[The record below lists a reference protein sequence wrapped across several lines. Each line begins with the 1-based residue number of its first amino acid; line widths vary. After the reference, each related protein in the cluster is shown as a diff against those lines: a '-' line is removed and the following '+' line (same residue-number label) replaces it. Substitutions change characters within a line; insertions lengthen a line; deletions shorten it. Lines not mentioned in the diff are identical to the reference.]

1 MIEFNTSET
10 SGKQR
15 EILMTTINY
24 LTRGSLIRTGIPS
37 CRDGRSHPHLSLL
50 LLAGI
55 AMTLFAIAPVSAED
69 GTQYLAGSPKLSA
82 AISGNNELTPGK
94 EVQLGIVIQNTGTNQ
109 FKFVRSNIVNRDDL
123 PNTAKFL
130 TVGLGAGSSPLIV
143 KSDPQLTGDLPASS
157 TATATFTVKVP
168 TDAAA
173 GTYQLPVSLQYTYLY
188 NADQYG
194 YDTIEYRYKAMN
206 ETLTIHVKIKPDVR
220 LDVESVQVSG
230 LNAGTEG
237 YVTLIVKNIGHEDG
251 KKAILSIARNDG
263 SPVIPT
269 EGSAYI
275 GDFRAGGTATAIFRT
290 SIDSG
295 AEEQTYPLDVYVKYE
310 NSDGDT
316 ITSESESIG
325 IPVGGKIKFAIVSGP
340 QTIAAGQKKVIT
352 AQFKNTGGATAHQAV
367 GRISMVDPFSSNDD
381 SAFLGD
387 LAPGEMKEASFLVS
401 ADGTAT
407 VKSYGIDAEVR
418 YRDSLDNQVV
428 SDPIK
433 LNVEVVPEKNFMS
446 TLTGNPV
453 LLALLVLVVIAA
465 AGFYYYRKKKLQ

>member
-1 MIEFNTSET
+1 
-10 SGKQR
+10 
-15 EILMTTINY
+15 MTTKNS
-24 LTRGSLIRTGIPS
+24 LTAGSTRTTGKPLYQDI
-37 CRDGRSHPHLSLL
+37 GSHNFVSLL

-55 AMTLFAIAPVSAED
+55 AVTFFAIAPVSAED
-69 GTQYLAGSPKLSA
+69 GTQYLAGSPILSA
-82 AISGNNELTPGK
+82 AISGNNELMPGK

-130 TVGLGAGSSPLIV
+130 TVSLGAGDSPLIV

-194 YDTIEYRYKAMN
+194 FDTIEYRYKSMN
-206 ETLTIHVKIKPDVR
+206 ETLTIPVKIKSDVR

-237 YVTLIVKNIGHEDG
+237 YVTLSVKNIGHEDG
-251 KKAILSIARNDG
+251 KKAILCIAQNDG

-275 GDFRAGGTATAIFRT
+275 GDFPAGGTASAIFRT
-290 SIDSG
+290 SVDSG

-310 NSDGDT
+310 NTDGDT
-316 ITSESESIG
+316 VTSDIEAIG
-325 IPVGGKIKFAIVSGP
+325 IPVGGKIKFAIISEP

-367 GRISMVDPFSSNDD
+367 GRISMVDPSSSNDD

-387 LAPGEMKEASFLVS
+387 LAPGETKEASFLVT
-401 ADGTAT
+401 ADGAAT

-418 YRDSLDNQVV
+418 YRDALDNQVV

-433 LNVEVVPEKNFMS
+433 LNVEVVPAKS
-446 TLTGNPV
+446 LVSSLTGNPV
-453 LLALLVLVVIAA
+453 LLALLVLIVIAA
-465 AGFYYYRKKKLQ
+465 AGFYYYRRKKLQ

>member
-1 MIEFNTSET
+1 MTIKNPITTGPAKKTGKPICRNDRSSNTLA
-10 SGKQR
+10 
-15 EILMTTINY
+15 ILF
-24 LTRGSLIRTGIPS
+24 LTGIV
-37 CRDGRSHPHLSLL
+37 
-50 LLAGI
+50 LAF
-55 AMTLFAIAPVSAED
+55 FAIAPVSAED
-69 GTQYLAGSPKLSA
+69 GIQYLAGSPKLSA

-130 TVGLGAGSSPLIV
+130 TVGLGAGNSPLIV
-143 KSDPQLTGDLPASS
+143 KSDPQLTGDLAASS

-168 TDAAA
+168 SDAAA
-173 GTYQLPVSLQYTYLY
+173 GTYMLPVYLDYTYLY

-194 YDTIEYRYKAMN
+194 SDTIQYRYKSMN
-206 ETLTIHVKIKPDVR
+206 ETLSIPVKIKADVR
-220 LDVESVQVSG
+220 LDVESVNVSG

-251 KKAILSIARNDG
+251 KKAILTIAQNDG
-263 SPVIPT
+263 SPVTPT

-275 GDFRAGGTATAIFRT
+275 GDFPAGSTATAVFRT
-290 SIDSG
+290 AVDSG

-310 NSDGDT
+310 NTDGDT
-316 ITSESESIG
+316 VTSDIESIG
-325 IPVGGKIKFAIVSGP
+325 IPVGGKIRFSIVSEP

-387 LAPGEMKEASFLVS
+387 LAPGETKEASFLVT
-401 ADGTAT
+401 ADGAAT

-418 YRDSLDNQVV
+418 YRDALDNQVV
-428 SDPIK
+428 SDPLK
-433 LNVEVVPEKNFMS
+433 LNVEVVPAKNIVS
-446 TLTGNPV
+446 TLTGNPA

-465 AGFYYYRKKKLQ
+465 AGFYFYRRKKLQ